1 MTPAPP
7 RPFSPLRRVPKTVW
21 LLLGVGALI
30 LVPFLFFGEAI
41 EAWFAGLARPEAG
54 VARGVFGAVLF
65 GLLALDVLLPVP
77 SSLAST
83 LCGVVFG
90 LWGGFWLSFGAMTV
104 SCVIGYG
111 LGRLCAGYARRLIG
125 ERENALLRLFL
136 RRHGAPALVALRT
149 VPVLAEASVLFA
161 GLGRMGAGRAAW
173 PLLLGNAAVSLI
185 YAWVGDAGRSPDAM
199 LPAFLGSLAVSA
211 LLMAG
216 AWLWR
221 RRLG

>member
-1 MTPAPP
+1 MIAH
-7 RPFSPLRRVPKTVW
+7 LRRIPKTIW
-21 LLLGVGALI
+21 LVLGVALAI
-30 LVPFLFFGEAI
+30 IIPFLLFGDAI
-41 EAWFAGLARPEAG
+41 EAWFADLARPEAG
-54 VARGVFGAVLF
+54 TARGAFGAILF

-104 SCVIGYG
+104 SAALGYW
-111 LGRLCAGYARRLIG
+111 LGRACSGYARRLIG

-136 RRHGAPALVALRT
+136 RRYGTPALVALRT
-149 VPVLAEASVLFA
+149 VPVLAEASVIFA
-161 GLGRMGAGRAAW
+161 GLGRMDVTRAAW

-199 LPAFLGSLAVSA
+199 LPAFLGSLALSA
-211 LLMAG
+211 LLMAA

-221 RRLG
+221 RRLC